1 MQNLYGCKT
10 YCVLVSVKQ
19 NDLLRFIMEL
29 DVWYY
34 MIMKDIIQL
43 MIELDILL
51 VKKVVLK
58 IVKNSIEKILTFHNA
73 IILIKSIVS
82 DNKYDYYYNIFF
94 KKFLYKV
101 KSNIQN
107 FQINVFRL

>member
-1 MQNLYGCKT
+1 M
-10 YCVLVSVKQ
+10 
-19 NDLLRFIMEL
+19 
-29 DVWYY
+29 
-34 MIMKDIIQL
+34 
-43 MIELDILL
+43 
-51 VKKVVLK
+51 VLK

-94 KKFLYKV
+94 KKGLYKD

-107 FQINVFRL
+107 FQINVCRL

>member
-1 MQNLYGCKT
+1 M
-10 YCVLVSVKQ
+10 VLHDYERHNTI
-19 NDLLRFIMEL
+19 NDRIRYLI
-29 DVWYY
+29 
-34 MIMKDIIQL
+34 
-43 MIELDILL
+43 

-107 FQINVFRL
+107 FQINVCRL